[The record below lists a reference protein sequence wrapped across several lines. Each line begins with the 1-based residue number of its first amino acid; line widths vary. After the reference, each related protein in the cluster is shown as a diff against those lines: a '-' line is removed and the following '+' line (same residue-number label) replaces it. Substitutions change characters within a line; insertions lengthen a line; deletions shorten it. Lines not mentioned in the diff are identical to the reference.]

1 MVFDWLNNLF
11 IKMLFIGKVMLGY
24 FKMNNLKKL
33 ILILFKIGRDLL
45 LF

>member
-33 ILILFKIGRDLL
+33 FLILFKIGRDLL